1 MLMNQNTNT
10 NTFFGYIEGYYGK
23 LLSWKSRKK
32 IISKLSQC
40 KMNSYFY
47 APKED
52 LHHRLKWRE
61 AYSEIWLKKFKD
73 FYNFAKSHNIRVIVG
88 ISPGLD
94 FNFDSINDKSEK
106 VENDLSLLISKID
119 FFYSNGI
126 ENIALMLDDIPN
138 NFKTKFPNLNEGNV
152 HAKILNILTEHF
164 GKEMLFVPRIYS
176 DELISECPNY
186 FYHFFK
192 TIKVNFNLFYCG
204 EYIVSSEFSSKIKQ
218 IKNYNNVTIW
228 NNYYAN
234 DYCPNKL
241 ILGCW
246 NFNYKNIMYNLTGL
260 IKTDLLILDII
271 NECIKNKNKFEG
283 WKKALIENEVP
294 LNFFKI
300 SNFFQ
305 KPTFS
310 YEQEIDQIHFDKKII
325 KDVDYL
331 LWNWKTN
338 LAREWYPFLLRL
350 KQDLQIFSGEMTFN
364 RIMKSQTY
372 PIQNIIFFRKAIQ
385 WKK

>member
-10 NTFFGYIEGYYGK
+10 NIFSGYIEGYYGK

-32 IISKLSQC
+32 IISKLSC
-40 KMNSYFY
+40 SKMNTYFY

-52 LHHRLKWRE
+52 LYHRYKWRE
-61 AYSEIWLKKFKD
+61 TYPISWQKKFKD
-73 FYNFAKSHNIRVIVG
+73 FCHFAKSHNIRIIVG

-94 FNFDSINDKSEK
+94 FNFNSISDKLERT
-106 VENDLSLLISKID
+106 ENDLSLLISKID

-126 ENIALMLDDIPN
+126 ENIVLMLDDIPN
-138 NFKTKFPNLNEGNV
+138 NFKKKFPDLNEGNI
-152 HAKILNILTEHF
+152 HANILNILTKHF
-164 GKEMLFVPRIYS
+164 GKEMSFVPRIYS
-176 DELISECPNY
+176 DELLNECPSY
-186 FYHFFK
+186 FYNFFK
-192 TIKVNFNLFYCG
+192 TVKVNFNLFYCG
-204 EYIVSSEFSSKIKQ
+204 KYIVSSEFSSKIKQ
-218 IKNYNNVTIW
+218 IKNHKKITIW

-246 NFNYKNIMYNLTGL
+246 NFNYKNIMYNLTGF

-271 NECIKNKNKFEG
+271 NECIKNKNKHEG
-283 WKKALIENEVP
+283 WKKAIIKNKVP
-294 LNFFKI
+294 LQFFKI

-310 YEQEIDQIHFDKKII
+310 NEQEINQLHFDEEVINNI
-325 KDVDYL
+325 DFL

-364 RIMKSQTY
+364 RIMKSQTF
-372 PIQNIIFFRKAIQ
+372 PIQNIIFNRKAIQ